1 MNTRYIFML
10 KYSQLYTSAVS
21 TYNSDKMDQLEQ
33 LFSEDQTMAKK
44 LLNISVR
51 EIRILVTG
59 KTGTGKSALINGIL
73 GDNMTVEGSSLDPE
87 TTEVEQFTK
96 IVNGI
101 PLVVFDSPGLQD
113 GTKNEKKYLLDMEQ
127 RCKKV
132 DLVLYTLKMTDTR
145 LTADSDDV
153 EAMKKLTNAFG
164 TAFWENVMF
173 VMTFANQIRDP
184 EYRNDEVKNT
194 QHYQRSLG
202 QWEGKL
208 PLILENE
215 LNVTRK
221 VAEHVPVVPAGYY
234 NTPHLPGCR
243 YWFSQFWRA
252 VLYRME
258 ESSKDIFFHFNKD
271 RYRRVYEV
279 TPEDLVKDLD
289 QQPIYMPGKMKNST
303 LENLIKHVWSLNF

>member
-1 MNTRYIFML
+1 
-10 KYSQLYTSAVS
+10 
-21 TYNSDKMDQLEQ
+21 MDQLEQ

-87 TTEVEQFTK
+87 TTEVEQFTR

-113 GTKNEKKYLLDMEQ
+113 GTKNEKEYLLDMEQ

-164 TAFWENVMF
+164 TAFWEKAIF

-184 EYRNDEVKNT
+184 EYPDDYEKNT
-194 QHYQRSLG
+194 QRYQHSLG
-202 QWEGKL
+202 QWEEKL
-208 PLILENE
+208 PLILEEE
-215 LNVTRK
+215 LKVTRK
-221 VAEHVPVVPAGYY
+221 VAERVPIVPVGFYK
-234 NTPHLPGCR
+234 NPHLPGRR
-243 YWFSQFWRA
+243 YWFSQFVRT
-252 VLYRME
+252 VLDRME
-258 ESSKDIFFHFNKD
+258 ACNKD
-271 RYRRVYEV
+271 GYYFLLRFNVDRYQRVYDV
-279 TPEDLVKDLD
+279 TQEDLKKHLH
-289 QQPIYMPGKMKNST
+289 QQPIYMPGKKSLASHT
-303 LENLIKHVWSLNF
+303 PSGTAYFLIACSILTWLMQPA

>member
-1 MNTRYIFML
+1 
-10 KYSQLYTSAVS
+10 
-21 TYNSDKMDQLEQ
+21 
-33 LFSEDQTMAKK
+33 MAKK

-73 GDNMTVEGSSLDPE
+73 GKNMTVVGSSLDPE
-87 TTEVEQFTK
+87 TTEVEQFTR

-113 GTKNEKKYLLDMEQ
+113 GTKNEMKYLLDMQ
-127 RCKKV
+127 MKCKKV

-164 TAFWENVMF
+164 TAFWEKAIF
-173 VMTFANQIRDP
+173 VMTFANEVRDP
-184 EYRNDEVKNT
+184 EYPDDEVKNM
-194 QHYQRSLG
+194 QRYQRILG

-215 LNVTRK
+215 LSVTRK
-221 VAEHVPVVPAGYY
+221 VAKNVPVVPAGSHK
-234 NTPHLPGCR
+234 PHLPGRR

-252 VLYRME
+252 VLDRME
-258 ESSKDIFFHFNKD
+258 GHSKDGYEFLFRFNVD
-271 RYRRVYEV
+271 RYQRVYEL
-279 TPEDLVKDLD
+279 TLEDLEKLLH
-289 QQPIYMPGKMKNST
+289 QQPIYMLGKTSSASHT
-303 LENLIKHVWSLNF
+303 PSGTAYFLIVCSILIWLMPA